1 MIIRYLKDA
10 KNLQELK
17 KLYLTLAKKYHP
29 DITSGNTEI
38 MKIINNEYDY
48 LKEVLPN
55 REDVKDYQK
64 ESNQSMEEYKDIIDE
79 LLKYPHITV
88 EIIGSWLWV
97 SGNGTYNIKDNIL
110 KPLQFRF
117 SGTQKKWYWF
127 SGIEKSKKRRGGNLK
142 KAIEK
147 YGITRLES
155 DPIPQLTW

>member
-1 MIIRYLKDA
+1 MTIRHLKGA

-29 DITSGNTEI
+29 DITGGNTEI
-38 MKIINNEYDY
+38 MKVINNEYDY

-55 REDVKDYQK
+55 KDDQK
-64 ESNQSMEEYKDIIDE
+64 ESSHSMNAYRDIIDK
-79 LLKYPHITV
+79 LLKHPYITV
-88 EIIGSWLWV
+88 EIVGSWLWV
-97 SGNGTYNIKDNIL
+97 SGSGTYNIKDDIL

-142 KAIEK
+142 KAIQK

-155 DPIPQLTW
+155 DPIPQLT

>member
-1 MIIRYLKDA
+1 MIIRYLKGT

-17 KLYLTLAKKYHP
+17 RLYLTLAKKYHP
-29 DITSGNTEI
+29 DITGGNTEI
-38 MKIINNEYDY
+38 MKVINNEYDY

-55 REDVKDYQK
+55 KEDVKDYQK
-64 ESNQSMEEYKDIIDE
+64 ESNQSMEAYKDIIDE
-79 LLKYPHITV
+79 LLKHPYITI

-97 SGNGTYNIKDNIL
+97 SGNGTYNIKDTVL
-110 KPLQFRF
+110 KPLKFRF